1 MLKQKNINR
10 CRRGKNVIVNAQFTI
25 NKTPKGNYLDIG
37 DVITYTIKGVNNSR
51 NDIYNLYI
59 EDSLNPSIQFIPGTV
74 TINDTLVSQADVLS
88 GILTP
93 KLSAGQSIVI
103 SYEVVITNT
112 SYINYT
118 NILDSVKYEY
128 SLTQSENALQNLEIN
143 NKENCTKDVPMYNFR
158 QISIEKK
165 LSFDLVK
172 PDMKEI
178 SGITSEIEIIK
189 DYIIATPNIK
199 SLENQ
204 NLSGYKL
211 IVHGL
216 IKYTVQ
222 YIAIDEL
229 VYSSHYNI
237 PFSTFIVMAENYEIG
252 SKLYVEGIVEDIYYK
267 KMNSREYLTN
277 AIVLVNAKIL
287 CG

>member
-1 MLKQKNINR
+1 
-10 CRRGKNVIVNAQFTI
+10 VVVNAQFTI
-25 NKTPKGNYLDIG
+25 NKTPKGNYSDVG

-51 NDIYNLYI
+51 TDIYNLYI

-74 TINDTLVSQADVLS
+74 IINDILISQADILS

-93 KLSAGQSIVI
+93 KLSAGQSLVI

-118 NILDSVKYEY
+118 NILDSVRYEY
-128 SLTQSENALQNLEIN
+128 SLTQSENTLQNLQIN
-143 NKENCTKDVPMYNFR
+143 NKENCTKDSPMYNFR

-178 SGITSEIEIIK
+178 SDITSEIEIIK
-189 DYIIATPNIK
+189 YYVIATPNIK

-211 IVHGL
+211 IIHGL

-222 YIAIDEL
+222 YVAIDEL

-267 KMNSREYLTN
+267 KINSREYLTN